1 MAAPGT
7 YPLGMVIVDVA
18 LLPVRLG
25 IIGARITVEASQW
38 VRPDGPIRRKNGVLD
53 AMSVILGK
61 DGIVDQSLNLLASP
75 VGPVAVARAL
85 TEVTSPDR
93 PLGKA
98 LAQGGMLDALFAQ
111 GGLVDK
117 AFAPDGFV
125 ERLISDNGIMDR
137 LMVLLES
144 VVRLTPTLEGI
155 HDPLARFEA
164 ASRYLADAAEPL
176 TDIAGKIP
184 RPRMPRVA
192 IPAKLR
198 QGRDGADE
206 AVGVVEDVPVTP
218 QEPRRR

>member
-1 MAAPGT
+1 
-7 YPLGMVIVDVA
+7 MVIVDVA

-53 AMSVILGK
+53 AMSLVLGK
-61 DGIVDQSLNLLASP
+61 DGIVDQALGLLSSP

-85 TEVTSPDR
+85 TEVASPDR
-93 PLGKA
+93 PLGRA
-98 LAQGGMLDALFAQ
+98 LARGGIVDAVFSE
-111 GGLVDK
+111 GGLIDK
-117 AFAPDGFV
+117 AFAEDGFV
-125 ERLISDNGIMDR
+125 EQLISDNGIVDR
-137 LMVLLES
+137 LMVLLEA

-192 IPAKLR
+192 IPGMNRAP
-198 QGRDGADE
+198 RDASEE
-206 AVGVVEDVPVTP
+206 AAAVVEEAPVKP
-218 QEPRRR
+218 SEPRRR